1 MFKMHAGIV
10 LMHAG
15 MVIVH
20 AGKLGW
26 MLAW

>member
-1 MFKMHAGIV
+1 MFKMHAGMV
-10 LMHAG
+10 VMHAG
-15 MVIVH
+15 IVIVH